1 MGTETRDASHRSAD
15 QWEGVRAPYGLTS
28 PVARRP
34 ENAGAETLK
43 SISRKRHLMRETMVA
58 LKDQAFSPDRVKR
71 LQRRWRIG
79 QVADMVG
86 RTPQAIRDKQR
97 EGKLRRPDSPRDYTL
112 EDINEIRRVFGTLP
126 WRAPEEEPV
135 VLAFQT
141 FKGGAGKSTL
151 AVHFAQYMAIKG
163 YRVLFVDC
171 DPQGSASTLFGA
183 HPALSP
189 DQLLGS
195 INDELDYS
203 LEEYLSNL
211 FDDFSKCVRSTYFT
225 GVDIV
230 PAGLTLNNADYYLAA
245 EVSSNPELINRLQSG
260 IHQVWHDYDC
270 VVLDPPPALG
280 LLSLSVM
287 NAANGLVIP
296 LKPTVIDFASTWQ
309 FLEMSYDN
317 ISALNAR
324 GLPPYY
330 HFNVFVVNNLNDAK
344 SAHVEITQG
353 MRQMFSEEDM
363 ISAMMRDSAEI
374 DNAAKEMQSV
384 YDLNEAMTTR
394 DVHSRCLRYLDRLN
408 SEIEVRVRRTWPSH
422 TEALRK
428 AARI

>member
-1 MGTETRDASHRSAD
+1 MTEANALDAAERVVESEDLQGQYRTTR
-15 QWEGVRAPYGLTS
+15 PI
-28 PVARRP
+28 ARRP

-43 SISRKRHLMRETMVA
+43 SISRKRHLMRETMLA
-58 LKDQAFSPDRVKR
+58 LREQAFSPDSVKR
-71 LQRRWRIG
+71 LDRRWRIG

-97 EGKLRRPDSPRDYTL
+97 DGKLRRPATPRDYSL

-126 WRAPEEEPV
+126 WRAPDEEPAV
-135 VLAFQT
+135 VAFQT

-151 AVHFAQYMAIKG
+151 AVHFAQYMAIAG

-171 DPQGSASTLFGA
+171 DPQGSASTLFAA
-183 HPALSP
+183 HPALAM
-189 DQLLGS
+189 DQVLS
-195 INDELDYS
+195 ASDDELEYS
-203 LEEYLSNL
+203 LEEFLSNL
-211 FDDFSKCVRSTYFT
+211 FDDFSRCLRPTYFA

-245 EVSSNPELINRLQSG
+245 EVSSNPELINRLQGG
-260 IHQVWHDYDC
+260 IHQVWHDYDL

-287 NAANGLVIP
+287 NAANALVIP

-309 FLEMSYDN
+309 FLEMSFDN
-317 ISALNAR
+317 ISALNSR
-324 GLPPYY
+324 NLPPYY
-330 HFNVFVVNNLNDAK
+330 HFNVFVVNNLNEGK
-344 SAHVEITQG
+344 SAHMEITQG
-353 MRQMFSEEDM
+353 MREMFSEEDM

-384 YDLNEAMTTR
+384 YDLNEPMTTR
-394 DVHSRCLRYLDRLN
+394 EVHRRCVTYLDRLN
-408 SEIEVRVRRTWPSH
+408 HELEIRVRRTWPSH
-422 TEALRK
+422 TASLRK
-428 AARI
+428 AARL